1 MDKLNKIESPIT
13 ENTKRDIEFSNNKEK
28 MKDLISKFNER
39 LSKNPIAI
47 YVQHDKKYKAENPRT
62 YNAITNTYTD
72 ISGTGGSVGFDF
84 DDREYI
90 SVTKNEIRPSSF
102 FDSRAEYYKITE
114 DSFQNILRMMDEL
127 IRASGYSDVD
137 KSKMFQ
143 YVIDNFKEKII
154 KEEDIVKQD

>member
-13 ENTKRDIEFSNNKEK
+13 ENKKRDVEFSNNREK

-39 LSKNPIAI
+39 LSETPIAI
-47 YVQHDKKYKAENPRT
+47 YVQHDKKYKPENPKT
-62 YNAITNTYTD
+62 YSAITNAYTD
-72 ISGTGGSVGFDF
+72 PSGTGGSVGFEF
-84 DDREYI
+84 ENREYL
-90 SVTKNEIRPSSF
+90 SVTKNEVRTSSF

-114 DSFQNILRMMDEL
+114 ESFQNILRMMDEL
-127 IRASGYSDVD
+127 IRSSGYSDVD

-154 KEEDIVKQD
+154 NEENLVNED